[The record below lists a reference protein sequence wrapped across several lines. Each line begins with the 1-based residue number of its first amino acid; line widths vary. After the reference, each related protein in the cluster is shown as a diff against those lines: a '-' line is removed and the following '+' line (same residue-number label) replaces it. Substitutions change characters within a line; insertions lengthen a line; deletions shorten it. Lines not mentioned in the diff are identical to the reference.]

1 MNLREINDTSQ
12 NIILK
17 QFNRGIKKDK
27 FSAFEY
33 GIYYITQEEEGK
45 SRKKKKFNAADWQL
59 FN

>member
-33 GIYYITQEEEGK
+33 GLYYIKQEED
-45 SRKKKKFNAADWQL
+45 RKKKRKTRDISKMMF
-59 FN
+59 FT